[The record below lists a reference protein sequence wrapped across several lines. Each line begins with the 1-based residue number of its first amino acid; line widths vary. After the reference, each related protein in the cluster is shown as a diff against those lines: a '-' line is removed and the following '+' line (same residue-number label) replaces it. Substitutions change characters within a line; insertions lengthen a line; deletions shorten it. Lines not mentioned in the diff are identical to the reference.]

1 MKIFVF
7 VYIRRWGGLVA
18 QGIRGSTV
26 PVWGPKTGTVLR
38 GEYGGRLSK
47 MAGNRK
53 NMSNIAKV
61 KFLFAGNI

>member
-1 MKIFVF
+1 M
-7 VYIRRWGGLVA
+7 A